1 MKSGTITTYI
11 TLSRWRLYRP
21 IEILSS
27 GAKHIVY
34 PKDINRAQKM
44 ALALPQAIIATNI
57 ILLALA
63 ICSVV
68 LRFVVRKQNPVPL
81 GPDDY
86 LIAVALVSNEMKSI
100 STTSLI
106 SDEQLSSLLLVITN
120 IIGVCVGG
128 FGTLVSLWAAE
139 DTAKFLKVFLH
150 VELGSDSVY
159 RTT

>member
-1 MKSGTITTYI
+1 
-11 TLSRWRLYRP
+11 
-21 IEILSS
+21 
-27 GAKHIVY
+27 
-34 PKDINRAQKM
+34 M

-68 LRFVVRKQNPVPL
+68 LRFVVRKQNSIPL

-86 LIAVALVSNEMKSI
+86 LIAVALVSNEIKSI

-106 SDEQLSSLLLVITN
+106 PYEQLFSLLLVITN

-128 FGTLVSLWAAE
+128 FGTLVSFWAPE

-159 RTT
+159 RIT